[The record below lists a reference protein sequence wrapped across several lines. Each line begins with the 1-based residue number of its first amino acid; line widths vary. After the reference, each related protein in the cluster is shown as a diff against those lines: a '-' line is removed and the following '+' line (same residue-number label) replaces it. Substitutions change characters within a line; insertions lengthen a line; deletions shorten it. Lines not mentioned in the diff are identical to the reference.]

1 MQQNIVIFVIIIV
14 LFAVL
19 AGIGVLIWYLQ
30 TGFGRGARS
39 ISSDSEA

>member
-30 TGFGRGARS
+30 NGLGGRAQS
-39 ISSDSEA
+39 ITSDSEA